1 MTAEDKAPVEKT
13 DSEKA
18 EAEMSPPA
26 YDEGNPLTSDEPA
39 VKITANETKIDI
51 GMDKKGQYESLTK
64 EELMKFANDPYWV
77 RLRWILFV
85 LFWIIWVA
93 MLVASIV
100 IIINAPKCPSPE
112 PKKWWQKNAMYEV
125 NVGDGEFTD
134 IKAIQ
139 KKLDYLVESGVGTVY
154 ISTLLKPTPNQND
167 GVLDYKTINPDFGTI
182 EDWMALVEDFQA
194 RDQKVVI
201 DFIPNHTTDA
211 DINLED
217 ESIIQDLENVMKY
230 WIDRGVN
237 GFVMNDM
244 SHMVTDGSPLPE
256 LIKRLRT
263 VVDHETD
270 ESGVPCVL
278 IAIAEDDPTMAEKY
292 YGAEI
297 SESNV
302 GSLFHLALFSNPFNS
317 QHGPEVL
324 KTSIDD
330 YTGVL
335 PVNAWPSYTFRS
347 TMEPEMIDAM
357 TMVKMLLPGT
367 PVFFAGEELG
377 LETWDSVKAAEQ
389 SEASASHLKVFSTLA
404 AKLRHQDSVLFGQM
418 TDATFVKN
426 GTVFGLS
433 RVKKGNPG
441 YLLLANFGDED
452 IEVDIS
458 DVKMDISDEES
469 ITFPDSI
476 RLMAKSVPV
485 GEPADD
491 AAPDA
496 ADRPETKQVLI
507 KAKEGRVFT
516 FVPKVV
522 PKIS

>member
-112 PKKWWQKNAMYEV
+112 PKKWWQKNAMYKV
-125 NVGDGEFTD
+125 KVGDGEFTD

-139 KKLDYLVESGVGTVY
+139 KELDYLVGSGVGTVY
-154 ISTLLKPTPNQND
+154 ITSLTKPTPNQDD
-167 GVLDYKTINPDFGTI
+167 GVLDYKTINPDYGTV
-182 EDWMALVEDFQA
+182 EDWKALVGDFQA

-201 DFIPNHTTDA
+201 DFIPNHTKDA
-211 DINLED
+211 DIKLED
-217 ESIIQDLENVMKY
+217 PSIIQDLEEVMKY
-230 WIDRGVN
+230 WIETGVN
-237 GFVMNDM
+237 GFVMNDVN
-244 SHMVTDGSPLPE
+244 HMVIDGSNLPE
-256 LIKRLRT
+256 LIEKLRT
-263 VVDHETD
+263 VVDQETD

-278 IAIAEDDPTMAEKY
+278 IAEDVSDPTKAEKY

-297 SESNV
+297 SESNL
-302 GSLFHLALFSNPFNS
+302 GPLFHLALYSNQVNNPATAS
-317 QHGPEVL
+317 AL
-324 KTSIDD
+324 KTSIDK
-330 YTGVL
+330 YTGDL
-335 PVNAWPSYTFRS
+335 PVNAWPSYAFSS
-347 TMEPEMIDAM
+347 TTKAEMIDAM
-357 TMVKMLLPGT
+357 TMVKMLMPGT
-367 PVFFAGEELG
+367 PMFLAGEELG
-377 LETWDSVKAAEQ
+377 LDSWDSAEAAVL
-389 SEASASHLKVFSTLA
+389 SEATASHLKVFSTLA
-404 AKLRHQDSVLFGQM
+404 AKLRHQDSVLFGEM
-418 TDATFVKN
+418 KDATFVKN
-426 GTVFGLS
+426 ETVFGLI

-476 RLMAKSVPV
+476 RLMAKSVPAE
-485 GEPADD
+485 EPADG
-491 AAPDA
+491 ADA